1 MDQGAYNEQL
11 IGEFRAA
18 REQGSGA
25 FAARPLL
32 LLTTT
37 GARSGKERTT
47 PMMYVVDGERLIV
60 IASNAGA
67 PRHPAWYHNLRA
79 HPDVTVEVG
88 AETYPATAVVLEGA
102 ERQRMWDAI
111 VAQHPFF
118 ADHQA
123 KVTREIPL
131 VALERRGA

>member
-1 MDQGAYNEQL
+1 MDQGGYNQQL
-11 IGEFRAA
+11 IAEFRAA

-37 GARSGKERTT
+37 GAKSGRQHTT
-47 PMMYVVDGERLIV
+47 PIMYVRDGERLIV

-88 AETYPATAVVLEGA
+88 AETYPATAVPLQGA
-102 ERQRMWDAI
+102 ERQRLWEAI
-111 VAQHPFF
+111 VTAHPFF
-118 ADHQA
+118 AEHQA

>member
-1 MDQGAYNEQL
+1 MDQGGYNQQL
-11 IGEFRAA
+11 ITEFRAA
-18 REQGSGA
+18 RERGSDA

-37 GARSGKERTT
+37 GAKSGRPHTT
-47 PMMYVVDGERLIV
+47 PIMYVPDGDRLIV

-79 HPDVTVEVG
+79 HPEVTVEVG
-88 AETYPATAVVLEGA
+88 AETYPATAVPLEGA
-102 ERQRMWDAI
+102 ERQRLWEAI
-111 VAQHPFF
+111 AAAHPFF
-118 ADHQA
+118 TEHQA

-131 VALERRGA
+131 VALERRAE